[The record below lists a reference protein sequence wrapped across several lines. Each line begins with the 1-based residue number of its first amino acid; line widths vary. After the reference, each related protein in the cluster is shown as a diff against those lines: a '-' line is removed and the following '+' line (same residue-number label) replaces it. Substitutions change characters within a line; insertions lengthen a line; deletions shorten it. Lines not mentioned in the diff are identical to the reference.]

1 MPNPN
6 SPEAQNPFL
15 APYQGSNRNSQVP
28 PASAPVDL
36 SPIAAAGL
44 PASPSFGATPS
55 QSSSASANAR
65 KSQILAIS
73 DMGNLNKPEFFLTTT
88 PTVEGFTIQEYL
100 GMVSIEIVVP
110 KDVLFRNPAPH
121 GDLHRLKAAEDE
133 LQRVK
138 VIALEELSQRARS
151 MGADG
156 IVGMT
161 LQFSQFDAIVCLC
174 SAVGTAVKLAE

>member
-1 MPNPN
+1 
-6 SPEAQNPFL
+6 
-15 APYQGSNRNSQVP
+15 
-28 PASAPVDL
+28 
-36 SPIAAAGL
+36 
-44 PASPSFGATPS
+44 
-55 QSSSASANAR
+55 
-65 KSQILAIS
+65 
-73 DMGNLNKPEFFLTTT
+73 MGNIHKPDFFLTTT
-88 PTVEGFTIQEYL
+88 PTVEGFAIQEYL

-110 KDVLFRNPAPH
+110 KDLLFRNPAPH

-133 LQRVK
+133 LQKVK
-138 VIALEELSQRARS
+138 IVALEELSQRART

>member
-1 MPNPN
+1 MTNPN

-15 APYQGSNRNSQVP
+15 APYKGSGNKTLP
-28 PASAPVDL
+28 GTAPVDL
-36 SPIAAAGL
+36 SLIASTAL
-44 PASPSFGATPS
+44 PPSPSFAATSS

-73 DMGNLNKPEFFLTTT
+73 EMGNIHKPDFFLTTT
-88 PTVEGFTIQEYL
+88 PTVEGFAIQEYL

-110 KDVLFRNPAPH
+110 KDLLFRNPAPH

-133 LQRVK
+133 LQKVK
-138 VIALEELSQRARS
+138 IVALEELSQRART